1 MVILTGKASI
11 SRTKNGYSCLFQYS
25 GPDFMF
31 LVWSEMSFKLKDSK
45 YKIRNGDIL
54 KIKAFKIFK
63 NKMCE
68 RTEVIKYDLRSSQ
81 H

>member
-1 MVILTGKASI
+1 MVILTGKATI
-11 SRTKNGYSCLFQYS
+11 YRNKNGYFCLFYCS

-31 LVWSEMSFKLKDSK
+31 SVWSEMSFKLMGSK
-45 YKIRNGDIL
+45 YKVRSGDIL

-68 RTEVIKYDLRSSQ
+68 HIEEIM
-81 H
+81 